1 MGALLMTNA
10 LNRSLFV
17 LVSLL
22 VILPVGSGVSR
33 ANTAEP
39 VCIQC
44 HSKQPGR
51 IGAPVAAWRTSV
63 HAANGI
69 SCNNCHGGDPSDLAM
84 AMSPERGFLGAPKD
98 ESIPAFCG
106 RCHVGV
112 EEDYRGSA
120 HGHALGRGGPQC
132 VTCHGNHAV
141 QRATPDLI
149 NEKDCTR
156 CHSFE
161 RARIIKAAMT
171 DTDRQISELE
181 RSLAELKRTG
191 VVTNQMDGDLFA
203 VRNRFHRLF
212 HSVEVEKVRSQTA
225 GFQADLAKIR
235 DRVVAIREEQQRRKI
250 WGAIVIGLLLCCGIT
265 ALLMYRSYQKEI

>member
-1 MGALLMTNA
+1 MTTF

-17 LVSLL
+17 LVSLFIAQL
-22 VILPVGSGVSR
+22 AGYGVSR
-33 ANTAEP
+33 ADTAEP

-44 HSKQPGR
+44 HSKQPGP

-69 SCNNCHGGDPSDLAM
+69 SCNNCHGGDPTDMAM

-98 ESIPAFCG
+98 EAIPAFCG

-120 HGHALGRGGPQC
+120 HGHALGKGGPQC
-132 VTCHGNHAV
+132 VTCHGNHGV
-141 QRATPDLI
+141 QRATSDLI

-181 RSLAELKRTG
+181 RSLAELKMTG
-191 VVTNQMDGDLFA
+191 VVTKQMDGDLFA

-235 DRVVAIREEQQRRKI
+235 DRVAAIRAVQQRRKI
-250 WGAIVIGLLLCCGIT
+250 WGAVVIGLLLCCGGT
-265 ALLMYRSYQKEI
+265 ALLMYRSYKKDI

>member
-1 MGALLMTNA
+1 MKHLTRFLLIALALHATLASGTGASAAPATD
-10 LNRSLFV
+10 
-17 LVSLL
+17 
-22 VILPVGSGVSR
+22 
-33 ANTAEP
+33 P

-44 HSKQPGR
+44 HGSQPGR
-51 IGAPVAAWRTSV
+51 LGAPVAAWRTSV

-69 SCNNCHGGDPSDLAM
+69 SCNNCHGGDPSDFAM

-98 ESIPAFCG
+98 TAIPAFCG

-112 EEDYRGSA
+112 KEDYLNSA

-149 NEKDCTR
+149 NERDCTR
-156 CHSFE
+156 CHDFE
-161 RARIIKAAMT
+161 RARVIKAAMT
-171 DTDRQISELE
+171 DTDRQITDLEL
-181 RSLAELKRTG
+181 SLVELKKSG
-191 VVTNQMDGDLFA
+191 VATQQMDGDLFA

-225 GFQADLAKIR
+225 GFQADLEKIR
-235 DRVVAIREEQQRRKI
+235 DRVAAIRTEQQRRKV
-250 WGAIVIGLLLCCGIT
+250 WGGVVIGLLLCSGIT
-265 ALLMYRSYQKEI
+265 ALLIYKSYRKET